1 MKKHFLLFA
10 LLSGFCFNGFA
21 TMQTVTVNSNFF
33 APPTFNI
40 LLGDTVK
47 WVWVSG
53 QHTTTSTTIPAG
65 ANNWNQNMNSGS
77 TTFIYVPNKV
87 GTYNYH
93 CNFHT
98 SMIASFV
105 VGCPTP
111 VVSITNPVPIVV
123 CSGTTVLLN
132 SSASGGAPFTYQW
145 QTSTSGGSSW
155 SNLNG
160 ATNSNYN
167 AAGSSGI
174 SIQYRVI
181 VTNSCQNTGVS
192 QAASVS
198 IQTIAIGV
206 TPLQN
211 TVCLSGCVNLVAA
224 STNGGTISGN
234 YFWSPSTGLSVS
246 TGATPVACPTSSTTY
261 TVTFISSIGCTGTA
275 NTFVGVTP
283 PPTVIGI
290 ANAYTVCAGTSVQL
304 NATSIGGVTY
314 SWSPAAGL
322 SNPNIPNPIAVLTGN
337 TTYTVTASTT
347 NGCTGS
353 DTVAIHVGAGFQLS
367 QTHVNSTCGSANGSI
382 DLTVIGSGAFTYHW
396 NTGATTQDITN
407 IGAGGYSV
415 TVSSGAGCTNVL
427 TVSVTNIGGP
437 TLSAISTD
445 VMCNGN
451 ATGSINISVN
461 GGTAP
466 YTFLWSNG
474 ATTQNINNLIAGNY
488 TITVT
493 DNINCHSSLTTTIF
507 QPSPIVLSQTHIDA
521 SCGNANGSINLTAL
535 GGETPFSYNWS
546 NGAITQDINNLS
558 AGTYIVTV
566 TDFNGCT
573 SAIYAIIANSG
584 NISLAETHIN
594 ASCGNANGSINLSV
608 TNGIAPFI
616 YHWSNN
622 ATTEDLTGLAAGTYT
637 ITVTSTVGCSGT
649 LSVTITNTNAP
660 VLTQTHTNA
669 TCGNANGGINLTVS
683 PTGNY
688 NYFWSNGATTEDLT
702 GLLAG
707 TYTVTV
713 YSPGI
718 GCVSTLS
725 VTITN
730 ASGTLTQTH
739 VNASCGNANGSINLT
754 VSPNGNYN
762 YLWSNGA
769 TTQDINNLL
778 AGTYTV
784 TVSNSTGCSNSL
796 AVIVTGTSAPVII
809 ATAGNASCGASNGYV
824 VTSVTGGTGPYSY
837 VWNNGTTTSILQS
850 VPSGVYSVTVYDAN
864 QCSGTYTITVGNST
878 TAPQVSIQSGT
889 ATFCAGGNAVLV
901 VAPLGN
907 SYQWTKNN
915 VNIAGAT
922 NITYTATVTG
932 TFSCLVTYP
941 LPCGTIASNG
951 IAITK
956 LATPTATITANG
968 PTTFCAGQS
977 VMLNVNIQ
985 AGVTYQWRKN
995 SVNIAGATNSSYT
1008 ATVAGSYRCI
1018 VTKTATGC
1026 YKLSNNITVVVN
1038 CKLEELNASNIF
1050 NYYPNPFNTTLTVQL
1065 NAVSTIAV
1073 YNVLGQKL
1081 IEIKDAKGAVNIGEE
1096 LNAGMYILEV
1106 RVNNEAV
1113 SSQRIVKVE

>member
-65 ANNWNQNMNSGS
+65 ANSWNQNMNSGS
-77 TTFIYVPNKV
+77 TTFIYVPNIV

-93 CNFHT
+93 CNFH
-98 SMIASFV
+98 SAMIASFV
-105 VGCPTP
+105 VGCPPP

-123 CSGTTVLLN
+123 CSGATALLISSTT
-132 SSASGGAPFTYQW
+132 GGAPFTYQW
-145 QTSTSGGSSW
+145 QASTSGGSSW

-167 AAGSSGI
+167 AAGSSGT
-174 SIQYRVI
+174 SVQYRVI

-198 IQTIAIGV
+198 VQTIAIGV
-206 TPLQN
+206 TPFQS
-211 TVCLSGCVNLVAA
+211 TVCSGGCVTLVAA
-224 STNGGTISGN
+224 STNGGTLSGF
-234 YFWSPSTGLSVS
+234 YSWSPSTGLNVS
-246 TGATPVACPTSSTTY
+246 TGATVVACPTASTTY
-261 TVTFISSIGCTGTA
+261 TVTFVSTIGCSGTA
-275 NTFVGVTP
+275 NAFVGVTP
-283 PPTVIGI
+283 LPTVVGI

-314 SWSPAAGL
+314 SWSPATGL
-322 SNPNIPNPIAVLTGN
+322 SNPNIANPIAVLTGN
-337 TTYTVTASTT
+337 TTYTVTVSTT

-367 QTHVNSTCGSANGSI
+367 QTHINSTCGISNGSI
-382 DLTVIGSGAFTYHW
+382 DLTVIGSGVFTYHW
-396 NTGATTQDITN
+396 SNNATTQDITN
-407 IGAGGYSV
+407 IGAGNYSV
-415 TVSSGAGCTNVL
+415 TVTSGAGCTNVL
-427 TVSVTNIGGP
+427 TVNVTNVGGPILSVTQVNVSCFG
-437 TLSAISTD
+437 AN
-445 VMCNGN
+445 V
-451 ATGSINISVN
+451 GSINLSVSGGTSPYTYLWSNGSSFQDLINLSAGTYTVTVFDNNNCSSTISTTITQAPPIALSQTHVDATCGSANGSINLTVN

-466 YTFLWSNG
+466 YSYQWNNGMNTQDISN
-474 ATTQNINNLIAGNY
+474 LSAGTY
-488 TITVT
+488 IVTVT
-493 DNINCHSSLTTTIF
+493 DANGCTSAIYAIIANTGNISLAE
-507 QPSPIVLSQTHIDA
+507 THVNA
-521 SCGNANGSINLTAL
+521 SCGNANGSINLT
-535 GGETPFSYNWS
+535 
-546 NGAITQDINNLS
+546 
-558 AGTYIVTV
+558 
-566 TDFNGCT
+566 
-573 SAIYAIIANSG
+573 
-584 NISLAETHIN
+584 
-594 ASCGNANGSINLSV
+594 V
-608 TNGIAPFI
+608 TNGVAPFI

-622 ATTEDLTGLAAGTYT
+622 ATSEDLTGLAAGTYT
-637 ITVTSTVGCSGT
+637 VTVTSTVGCSGT

-683 PTGNY
+683 PAGNY
-688 NYFWSNGATTEDLT
+688 NYFWSNGATSEDLT

-713 YSPGI
+713 YSPGV

-796 AVIVTGTSAPVII
+796 AVIVTGTTAPVII
-809 ATAGNASCGASNGYV
+809 ATAGNASCGASNGYI
-824 VTSVTGGTGPYSY
+824 VTTVSGGVAPYSY
-837 VWNNGTTTSILQS
+837 SWNTGATTSILQS
-850 VPSGVYSVTVYDAN
+850 IPAGVYSVTVYDVN
-864 QCSGTYTITVGNST
+864 QCSGTFTITVGNST

-889 ATFCAGGNAVLV
+889 ATFCSGGNAVLV
-901 VAPLGN
+901 VSPLGT

-915 VNIAGAT
+915 VNIPGAT
-922 NITYTATVTG
+922 NSTYTATVSG
-932 TFSCLVTYP
+932 TFRCAVTYIG
-941 LPCGTIASNG
+941 CGTVTSNG
-951 IAITK
+951 VAINVF
-956 LATPTATITANG
+956 ANPTAGITANG

-977 VMLNVNIQ
+977 VVLNVNIQ
-985 AGVTYQWRKN
+985 TGVTYQWRKN
-995 SVNIAGATNSSYT
+995 SVNISGATSSSYT
-1008 ATVAGSYRCI
+1008 ASVAGNYRCI

-1026 YKLSNNITVVVN
+1026 YKLSNNIAVVVN

-1081 IEIKDAKGAVNIGEE
+1081 IEVNDTKGAVTIGEE

-1106 RVNNEAV
+1106 RVNNEVV